1 MNSKKLVLA
10 TALLVLIPF
19 ALWIKPFSLA
29 RAQQIDAAALFQ
41 QYCVL
46 CHGPK
51 GEGDGIMAPQLNPK
65 PRNFKKDPFKFG
77 DTDEDHFKIIKNGTN
92 TGMLAFAGTITDE
105 QIKALVQ
112 HVKILKAQ
120 K

>member
-1 MNSKKLVLA
+1 MNSEKVTLV
-10 TALLVLIPF
+10 TILLVLISLV
-19 ALWIKPFSLA
+19 LWIRPLPWTQ
-29 RAQQIDAAALFQ
+29 AQQIDAAALFQ

-51 GEGDGIMAPQLNPK
+51 GEGDGVMAPQLNPK

-77 DTDEDHFKIIKNGTN
+77 DTDEDHFKIMKNGTN
-92 TGMLAFAGTITDE
+92 TGMLAFGGTLTDD
-105 QIKALVQ
+105 QIKALVPYI
-112 HVKILKAQ
+112 KILREQ